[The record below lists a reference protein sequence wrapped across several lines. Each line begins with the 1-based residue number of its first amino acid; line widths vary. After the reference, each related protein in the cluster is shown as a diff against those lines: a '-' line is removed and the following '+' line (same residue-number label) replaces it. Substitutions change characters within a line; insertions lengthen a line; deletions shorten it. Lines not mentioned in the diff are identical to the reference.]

1 MCVTNFRCF
10 FCITLFAYEFSLC
23 FSLSL
28 HGEAYPQQGE
38 CTHRACRPDKDTSWA
53 TLNTV
58 VQKALSTGSN
68 TSQHASR
75 FTNICYTF
83 TLGRIIKRAGWLEQL
98 TVTRLYYLRGNDERT
113 LVGSRVNLC
122 AFVNGVLSSPV
133 DLKAYPNI
141 KPACLPITE
150 TKSDMYGRSAVVS
163 GWGIDAYEG
172 IRSSNLNKV
181 PGQILSD
188 CGQSSLNGS

>member
-1 MCVTNFRCF
+1 MGTRFVITAAHCFTGNRIIDIRVVIGDTTLGVANDTTRFILKVTEIRQHPNFDR
-10 FCITLFAYEFSLC
+10 
-23 FSLSL
+23 
-28 HGEAYPQQGE
+28 Q
-38 CTHRACRPDKDTSWA
+38 
-53 TLNTV
+53 
-58 VQKALSTGSN
+58 TGSN
-68 TSQHASR
+68 DIA
-75 FTNICYTF
+75 
-83 TLGRIIKRAGWLEQL
+83 
-98 TVTRLYYLRGNDERT
+98 V
-113 LVGSRVNLC
+113 V
-122 AFVNGVLSSPV
+122 VLSSPV

-163 GWGIDAYEG
+163 GWGKDASEG